1 MQIIMQQKF
10 YYVTLA
16 TSWFSALEEQSSAV
30 SRRNLALALCLVLS
44 AQWLLGPLCSSRQ
57 WPVSRLAICREAI
70 SGGLPQLPSCAYPQT
85 SLFLVI
91 PVLPSSCTW
100 NSACIPPLP
109 FWLLEDPVTSRHQ
122 LWILYCIFNPAT
134 PRSFPEA
141 QKHVQLIPIQHKI
154 TPRPNEPTLPL
165 IQYPSRP

>member
-1 MQIIMQQKF
+1 MQQKF
-10 YYVTLA
+10 YYVKLQPPD
-16 TSWFSALEEQSSAV
+16 SQH
-30 SRRNLALALCLVLS
+30 RRSKAALCQGATWPWPWASSS

-57 WPVSRLAICREAI
+57 WPVSRLTICRDAI
-70 SGGLPQLPSCAYPQT
+70 SGGLPQRPFCAYPQT
-85 SLFLVI
+85 SLFLII
-91 PVLPSSCTW
+91 PVLLSSCTW

-122 LWILYCIFNPAT
+122 LWILYCIFNPPT

-154 TPRPNEPTLPL
+154 TPNHQAL
-165 IQYPSRP
+165 